1 MLKQF
6 TRLTG
11 VICMT
16 RRTFELLG
24 SVGNGRWVCGLTL
37 VDYFSTRPDDF
48 IAIAHVAIS
57 AAQPATAQPRLLF
70 LLFDVSPVLVVSRPL
85 LGMAPRSAIACY
97 AAPGP

>member
-16 RRTFELLG
+16 RRSFELLG
-24 SVGNGRWVCGLTL
+24 SAGTSSWVCGLTL
-37 VDYFSTRPDDF
+37 ADYFSTRPDEF

-57 AAQPATAQPRLLF
+57 AAQPATAQ
-70 LLFDVSPVLVVSRPL
+70 VVSRPL
-85 LGMAPRSAIACY
+85 LGLALHSAIASC
-97 AAPGP
+97 AAPWRGPARD

>member
-16 RRTFELLG
+16 RRTFELLA

-37 VDYFSTRPDDF
+37 ADYFSTRPDDF
-48 IAIAHVAIS
+48 IAIAYVAIS

-70 LLFDVSPVLVVSRPL
+70 FLSF
-85 LGMAPRSAIACY
+85 
-97 AAPGP
+97 

>member
-16 RRTFELLG
+16 RPTFELLG
-24 SVGNGRWVCGLTL
+24 SVGNGCWVCGLTL
-37 VDYFSTRPDDF
+37 ADYFSTRPDDF

-70 LLFDVSPVLVVSRPL
+70 FLSF
-85 LGMAPRSAIACY
+85 
-97 AAPGP
+97 